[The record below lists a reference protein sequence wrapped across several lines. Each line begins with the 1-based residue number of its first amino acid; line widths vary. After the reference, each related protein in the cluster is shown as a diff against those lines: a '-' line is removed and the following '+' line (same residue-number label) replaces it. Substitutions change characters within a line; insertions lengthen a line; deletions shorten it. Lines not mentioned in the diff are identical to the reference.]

1 MFLCVVLSTSLL
13 LSAPVLIQAADAQE
27 TTEDTE
33 TKQDLA
39 GLKYDHSLELQYA
52 DQFSVDYYED
62 GYALITI
69 EGDGQFLLVP
79 DGKEAPDGLDSDIA
93 VIRQPLQNIYLVATS
108 AMDLFCALD
117 GLDSISLSGT
127 NADGWYIDEAKK
139 ALEDGSISFAGKY
152 SAPDY
157 ELILSK
163 GCDLAIESTMIYHK
177 PEVKEKLEQFGIPVL
192 VEHSSYESHPL
203 GRTEWLKLYG
213 VLLGKEDLADKLF
226 QEQVDKL
233 KAIED
238 SESTGKTVAFFYIN
252 SVGAANVRKSGDYV
266 SKMIELAGGK
276 YIFNALGDEEDNSL
290 STMNMQM
297 EEFYAGAKDAD
308 YIIYNSTIDGE
319 LTDISQ
325 LLEKS
330 SLLADFKAVKDGNV
344 WCTNQ
349 NLFQETMELGTM
361 IEDIHT
367 MLTSDDPDLDTLTYM
382 HKRNM
387 RKKLHFR
394 YWLSFT
400 VLIILLL
407 VLVFWNINS
416 GSIPISLKDV
426 FQILF
431 RKEGE
436 QTAYNIVWEIRL
448 PRILAAVI
456 LGGALSVSGFL
467 LQTFFGNPIAG
478 PFVLG
483 ISSGAKLVVALTMI
497 YLLGKSMVA
506 TSGVMIIA
514 AFIGSLISMG
524 FVLLISRK
532 VKQMSMLVVSGI
544 MIGYICS
551 AVTDFAVTFA
561 DDSNIVN
568 LHNWSLGS
576 FSGTSWDNVSVMAV
590 VVFAALFITFLMS
603 KPISAYQ
610 LGEGYAQN
618 MGVNI
623 KAFRVA
629 LILLS
634 SVLSACV
641 TAFAGPISFV
651 GIAVPHLVKS
661 LMKTSRPLLI
671 IPGCFLGGA
680 VFCLFCDLIARTAF
694 APTELSISSVTAVFG
709 APVVIYI
716 MIRRKRM
723 A

>member
-1 MFLCVVLSTSLL
+1 
-13 LSAPVLIQAADAQE
+13 
-27 TTEDTE
+27 
-33 TKQDLA
+33 
-39 GLKYDHSLELQYA
+39 
-52 DQFSVDYYED
+52 
-62 GYALITI
+62 
-69 EGDGQFLLVP
+69 
-79 DGKEAPDGLDSDIA
+79 
-93 VIRQPLQNIYLVATS
+93 
-108 AMDLFCALD
+108 
-117 GLDSISLSGT
+117 
-127 NADGWYIDEAKK
+127 
-139 ALEDGSISFAGKY
+139 
-152 SAPDY
+152 
-157 ELILSK
+157 
-163 GCDLAIESTMIYHK
+163 
-177 PEVKEKLEQFGIPVL
+177 
-192 VEHSSYESHPL
+192 
-203 GRTEWLKLYG
+203 
-213 VLLGKEDLADKLF
+213 
-226 QEQVDKL
+226 
-233 KAIED
+233 
-238 SESTGKTVAFFYIN
+238 
-252 SVGAANVRKSGDYV
+252 
-266 SKMIELAGGK
+266 
-276 YIFNALGDEEDNSL
+276 
-290 STMNMQM
+290 
-297 EEFYAGAKDAD
+297 
-308 YIIYNSTIDGE
+308 
-319 LTDISQ
+319 
-325 LLEKS
+325 
-330 SLLADFKAVKDGNV
+330 
-344 WCTNQ
+344 
-349 NLFQETMELGTM
+349 
-361 IEDIHT
+361 
-367 MLTSDDPDLDTLTYM
+367 
-382 HKRNM
+382 M

-590 VVFAALFITFLMS
+590 VVFAVLFITFLMS

-634 SVLSACV
+634 SVLSAV
-641 TAFAGPISFV
+641 
-651 GIAVPHLVKS
+651 
-661 LMKTSRPLLI
+661 
-671 IPGCFLGGA
+671 
-680 VFCLFCDLIARTAF
+680 
-694 APTELSISSVTAVFG
+694 
-709 APVVIYI
+709 
-716 MIRRKRM
+716 
-723 A
+723 